1 MYFKLVME
9 AGHVGAGKSCDMVR
23 YFEGN
28 DIFGIFAG
36 SRHIPRLK
44 KKESGNGIKL
54 IKEISRREY
63 IHGKGQ
69 ERRNPF
75 DSQSSP
81 YANRPRLIT

>member
-23 YFEGN
+23 YFEGD

-75 DSQSSP
+75 DSQGSS
-81 YANRPRLIT
+81 YAIGPA

>member
-23 YFEGN
+23 YFEGD
-28 DIFGIFAG
+28 DIFGVLAR
-36 SRHIPRLK
+36 SRRIPRLK

-75 DSQSSP
+75 DSQSSS
-81 YANRPRLIT
+81 YAIGPA

>member
-23 YFEGN
+23 YFEGE
-28 DIFGIFAG
+28 DIFGILAR
-36 SRHIPRLK
+36 SRRIPRLK

-75 DSQSSP
+75 HSQSSP
-81 YANRPRLIT
+81 LAMGPM

>member
-23 YFEGN
+23 YFEGD
-28 DIFGIFAG
+28 DIFGVLAR
-36 SRHIPRLK
+36 SLRVPRLK

-63 IHGKGQ
+63 IHGKGC
-69 ERRNPF
+69 ERRNPYLNHSGF
-75 DSQSSP
+75 P
-81 YANRPRLIT
+81 AIVL

>member
-28 DIFGIFAG
+28 DIFGVFTR

-63 IHGKGQ
+63 IDGKGQ

-75 DSQSSP
+75 DRQSSP
-81 YANRPRLIT
+81 LAMGPM

>member
-9 AGHVGAGKSCDMVR
+9 AGHAGAGKSCDMVR
-23 YFEGN
+23 HFEGD
-28 DIFGIFAG
+28 DIFVVPAR

-75 DSQSSP
+75 HSQSSP
-81 YANRPRLIT
+81 YAIGPT